1 MVSLM
6 RLDNYIV
13 LGEEVDRLQLKVEGI
28 IETIFKDCDYYI
40 NQLRKSNAFKLL
52 YRSSKDS
59 SNFYKLKTSNLETG
73 RRPKDMG
80 QVMHNLLND
89 KIFNPVFGW
98 NVRDGVFASSKIL
111 PFYGEPYIFFP
122 AGKFEY
128 VWSPTVIDLYDDM
141 FDKSKLD
148 FLYYYAPE
156 KEKVAYS
163 IQDLTEEQIETLI
176 KNLQNMYQSDDF
188 KMAVRSEHEI
198 SFKCDKYYIVNRFM
212 TDDFEKY
219 MLDLIYH
226 PESESKYNP
235 FK

>member
-1 MVSLM
+1 M

-13 LGEEVDRLQLKVEGI
+13 LNEEVDRLQLKVDGI

-40 NQLRKSNAFKLL
+40 NLLRKSNAFKLL

-59 SNFYKLKTSNLETG
+59 ANFYKLKTSNLDRG
-73 RRPKDMG
+73 RKPKDMG
-80 QVMHNLLND
+80 IVMHNLLND
-89 KIFNPVFGW
+89 KIFKPSFGW
-98 NVRDGVFASSKIL
+98 NVRDGIFASSKIL
-111 PFYGEPYIFFP
+111 PYYGEPYLFFP
-122 AGKFEY
+122 VGNFEY
-128 VWSPTVIDLYDDM
+128 VWSPTVRDLYEDM
-141 FDKSKLD
+141 FNKSNLKALD
-148 FLYYYAPE
+148 FLYYYADE
-156 KEKVAYS
+156 KEKEAYTLK
-163 IQDLTEEQIETLI
+163 DLTEDEVKKSII
-176 KNLQNMYQSDDF
+176 NLQQMYQNNDF
-188 KMAVRSEHEI
+188 KMAVRSENEI